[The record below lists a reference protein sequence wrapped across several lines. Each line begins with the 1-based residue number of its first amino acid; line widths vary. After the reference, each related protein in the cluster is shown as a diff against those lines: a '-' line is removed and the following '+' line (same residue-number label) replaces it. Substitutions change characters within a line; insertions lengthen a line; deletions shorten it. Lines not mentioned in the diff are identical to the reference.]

1 MTSTSDDT
9 PRRFTKTR
17 PSPMKVRTMQMSNY
31 RSHWM
36 LELDKNPALKTV
48 AECFEPANKPL
59 GTTIDRVEIAK
70 NLEGGERMRIIF
82 KYGVR
87 HVASPDDGTSSAL
100 LRIFLSN
107 VLPPDHTLSTTY
119 DVVQGELGTYARLA
133 VIFEHKEYKE

>member
-1 MTSTSDDT
+1 
-9 PRRFTKTR
+9 
-17 PSPMKVRTMQMSNY
+17 
-31 RSHWM
+31 M
-36 LELDKNPALKTV
+36 LELDASPMLKTV

-70 NLEGGERMRIIF
+70 NMDGGMRMRIIF

-87 HVASPDDGTSSAL
+87 HVASPDDGTSSAA
-100 LRIFLSN
+100 LRIILAD
-107 VLPPDHTLSTTY
+107 VLPPEHTFSTTY